1 VFFHIIGPLANEY
14 GNSFQEQ
21 SIGQLPK
28 KRGTQYVRA
37 EDGRN
42 VSNRTTIFEA
52 NLMSSDTN
60 IQRLQQIR
68 NHKKP

>member
-28 KRGTQYVRA
+28 KRGTQYL
-37 EDGRN
+37 
-42 VSNRTTIFEA
+42 TTIFEA